1 MITIYRYTPG
11 GGLEEFHDA
20 AELLQLPQT
29 DGTYL
34 WVDLQTPTPEEA
46 EVLSRPFNFHP
57 LAVEDCWHEPQ
68 HGKVDDYGDY
78 VFLVVHGVRY
88 DAAHDEFRTHEL
100 NIFLGTSFLVTFHT
114 YHSRS
119 IDAVKDNIRRH
130 PHLMARGMDFVLHQ
144 IVDRVID
151 NYFPKLEIIESKIDD
166 LETELVTDVRP
177 ELLTRIFE
185 LRRTVAH
192 LKRVATQEREV
203 LIQISRGDFPFIS
216 EKAQVYFKDIYDHL
230 FRIVEGADNHRETLS
245 VMVQV
250 YVSMV
255 SNQLNNTM
263 RVLTVIATMMLP
275 LTVITGI
282 YGMNFEFMPELS
294 WRFGYPV
301 VLGLML
307 ILSVGMILYF
317 RRRKWL

>member
-1 MITIYRYTPG
+1 MITIFRYTPG
-11 GGLEEFHDA
+11 TGCEETHDPA
-20 AELLQLPQT
+20 TLVELPKT
-29 DGTYL
+29 GTYL
-34 WVDLQTPTPEEA
+34 WVDLQAPTPEEA
-46 EVLSRPFNFHP
+46 DVLSRLFNFHP

-68 HGKVDDYGDY
+68 HSKVDDYGEY
-78 VFLVVHGVRY
+78 IFMVVHGVRY
-88 DAAHDEFRTHEL
+88 DAQNDDFSTHEL
-100 NIFLGTSFLVTFHT
+100 NIFLGASFLVTFHT

-119 IDAVKDNIRRH
+119 IDAVKDNVRRH
-130 PHLMARGMDFVLHQ
+130 PNAMGRGMDFVLHQ

-177 ELLTRIFE
+177 ELLTRIFD

-203 LIQISRGDFPFIS
+203 LIQMSRGDFPFVS
-216 EKAQVYFKDIYDHL
+216 ERAQVYFKDIYDHL
-230 FRIVEGADNHRETLS
+230 YRIVEGTDNHRETLN

-250 YVSMV
+250 YVSMI
-255 SNQLNNTM
+255 SNQLNHTM
-263 RVLTVIATMMLP
+263 RVLTLIATIMLP

-282 YGMNFEFMPELS
+282 YGMNFDFMPELH
-294 WRFGYPV
+294 WKFGYPL
-301 VLGLML
+301 VLLLML
-307 ILSVGMILYF
+307 VVSIVMISYF

>member
-1 MITIYRYTPG
+1 MITIFRYTPG

-20 AELLQLPQT
+20 AELVELPQS
-29 DGTYL
+29 GTYL

-46 EVLSRPFNFHP
+46 EVLSRPFSFHP

-100 NIFLGTSFLVTFHT
+100 NVFLGTTFLVTFHT

-119 IDAVKDNIRRH
+119 IDAVKDNVRRH
-130 PHLMARGMDFVLHQ
+130 SHLMARGMDFVLHQ

-151 NYFPKLEIIESKIDD
+151 NYFPKLEIIESKIDE
-166 LETELVTDVRP
+166 LETELVTDARP

-230 FRIVEGADNHRETLS
+230 FRIVEGADNQRETLS

-282 YGMNFEFMPELS
+282 YGMNFEFMPELN
-294 WRFGYPV
+294 WRFGYPL
-301 VLGLML
+301 VLLLML